1 MPMAAHPPVPN
12 AGTRPVRHLR
22 DLRRRVAVSG
32 AVLAVGLL
40 PGACDDQPSSA
51 TTAPRA
57 LRSANV
63 ASAPGTSSAPSAS
76 VADPFEH
83 VGPQQG
89 DEAGVAAV
97 VAAWDA
103 AWNRGD
109 AAGLAATFV
118 DDAEFINAGGQL
130 QLGAAE
136 IRARHVVSLA
146 GQFRGSHTE
155 GRIRRITFLSGTA
168 AVLDVDNALTRYE
181 PVAPGSTTLRAVQQ
195 SGRHKR
201 LVVKRGG
208 VWRVLLFQNT
218 MLAAASIP

>member
-1 MPMAAHPPVPN
+1 MTTTFRATA
-12 AGTRPVRHLR
+12 
-22 DLRRRVAVSG
+22 LRRASTSASSRTRIAHARRSIPA

-40 PGACDDQPSSA
+40 VAGCNGGSTKADGPTAPGA
-51 TTAPRA
+51 
-57 LRSANV
+57 AN
-63 ASAPGTSSAPSAS
+63 ASL
-76 VADPFEH
+76 ADAFDH

-97 VAAWDA
+97 VTAWDA
-103 AWNRGD
+103 AWNAGD
-109 AAGLAATFV
+109 AAGLAKTFV
-118 DDAEFINAGGQL
+118 DDAEFINAMGRL
-130 QLGAAE
+130 FVGADQ
-136 IRARHVVSLA
+136 IRAQHAITLA

-168 AVLDVDNALTRYE
+168 AVLDVDNYLTRYE

-195 SGRHKR
+195 WGRHKR

-218 MLAAASIP
+218 TVTYVPTP